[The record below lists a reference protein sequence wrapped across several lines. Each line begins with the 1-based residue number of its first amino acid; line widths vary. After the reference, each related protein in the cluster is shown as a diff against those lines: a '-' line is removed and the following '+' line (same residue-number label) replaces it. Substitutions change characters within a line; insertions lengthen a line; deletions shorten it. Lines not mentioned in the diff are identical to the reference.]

1 MLIRLRSFLR
11 RRRMLRVPTR
21 SPLDRFMFVA
31 SYISGS
37 AVTHL
42 RSNLATYLSHISTA
56 TENQPYRNPKGDKIV
71 LKNDLNLREYRLHR
85 AKELRI

>member
-31 SYISGS
+31 SFLPEL

-42 RSNLATYLSHISTA
+42 PSNLATYLSHISTA
-56 TENQPYRNPKGDKIV
+56 TDAEPLIW
-71 LKNDLNLREYRLHR
+71 
-85 AKELRI
+85 